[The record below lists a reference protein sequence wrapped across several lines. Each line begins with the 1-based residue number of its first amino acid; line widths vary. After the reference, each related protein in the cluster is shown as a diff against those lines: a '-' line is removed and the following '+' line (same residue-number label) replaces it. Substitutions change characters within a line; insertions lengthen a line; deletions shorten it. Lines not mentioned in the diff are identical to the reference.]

1 MKLSEEERKEILRK
15 ILSSEARERLAR
27 IRLAKPE
34 FAEKVEMVLIQLFA
48 SGKIK
53 EQLSDEKFKD
63 LLKKLLSS

>member
-1 MKLSEEERKEILRK
+1 MKLSEEEKREIIRK
-15 ILSSEARERLAR
+15 ILSYEARERLAR

-34 FAEKVEMVLIQLFA
+34 FAEKVEALLIQLFI

-63 LLKKLLSS
+63 LLKKILGS